1 MIRFWKSFSSFFLVI
16 LLSAC
21 TGDSE
26 NNSQESGAMK
36 TAPSFSVSNLKG
48 GQLSLE
54 DYKDKVV
61 LINFWATWCAPCKE
75 EIPDF
80 VEVYNDLSDKG
91 FVVLGIALDN
101 KALVSEFA
109 KKLNITY
116 PIAYGEDDVAKVN
129 ENYGNT
135 LGALP
140 YNVILNK
147 QHKIVYAQPGPIPKA
162 RLLKLIAP
170 LL

>member
-1 MIRFWKSFSSFFLVI
+1 MRFWKSFNSFFIVI

-21 TGDSE
+21 TGENE
-26 NNSQESGAMK
+26 NNSQGNDAPK
-36 TAPSFSVSNLKG
+36 AAPSFSVSNLNG
-48 GQLSLE
+48 GQLSLD

-80 VEVYNDLSDKG
+80 VEVYNDLSAKG
-91 FVVLGIALDN
+91 FVVLGIALDD
-101 KALVSEFA
+101 KDLVAKFA
-109 KKLNITY
+109 QKLNITY

-129 ENYGNT
+129 ESYGNT

-140 YNVILNK
+140 YNVILDK
-147 QHKIVYAQPGPIPKA
+147 QHNIVYTQPGPIPKS
-162 RLLKLIAP
+162 RLIEFITP